1 MIEVN
6 ATAIIITAIIC
17 MTLVVLSKNGNGD
30 GKNGKPN
37 NKA

>member
-1 MIEVN
+1 MEIN
-6 ATAIIITAIIC
+6 ATAVIITAIIC

-30 GKNGKPN
+30 GKNGKTN